1 MVCPS
6 ATHSSDAELWE
17 LVGIAD
23 SWGFQVIAEMFW
35 NWSLALSAVLLGL
48 KVVQDLLSVRDCAA
62 ILCLIGF
69 LLSQELHG
77 SERNCV
83 PPHRSQRGSPASCT

>member
-1 MVCPS
+1 MSLWCVRLP
-6 ATHSSDAELWE
+6 THSSDAELWE

-23 SWGFQVIAEMFW
+23 SWGFQVIAEVFW
-35 NWSLALSAVLLGL
+35 NWSLALAAVLLGL

-83 PPHRSQRGSPASCT
+83 PPHRS